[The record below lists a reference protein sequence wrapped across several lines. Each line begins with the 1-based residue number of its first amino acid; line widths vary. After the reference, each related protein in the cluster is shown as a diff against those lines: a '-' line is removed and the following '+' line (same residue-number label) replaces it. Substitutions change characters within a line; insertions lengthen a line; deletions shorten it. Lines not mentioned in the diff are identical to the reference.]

1 MALGIG
7 RCLLLEKRKG
17 HNKRDRESDHKS
29 PSPYLCRFLSNAR
42 KKCFSGFGFPS
53 VSRIFSY
60 SSSDS
65 TCDSNKMT
73 ISDSESMGC
82 DFPCTLEEER
92 RIVTELISQ
101 AEDQLK
107 EGNLYFVISNR
118 WYTSWKRCVSLIT
131 EEISSGESSEVTRP
145 GPIDNHDIIDTESDA
160 SDPQL
165 LKNLEEGVNYVLV
178 PEQVWNKLVEWYK
191 GGPPIARK
199 LISQGF
205 HSKSYSVEVYPL
217 CLKLT
222 DSRDGGSAIIRLSKQ
237 ASVGQLYETV
247 CAARGVSKEKVRCNG
262 CSNFDDMY
270 KQARIWDFFDKKKS
284 VLLDPSSEK
293 TLEESYLQI
302 NQDILLEVDGSA
314 SPQHDTSSAGDELA
328 LVLVEPTTN
337 TMLSEGTVSNG
348 HSNGSMF
355 SLWKN
360 PFKEDGG
367 SSSGFGRREKR
378 GLVGLQNL
386 GNTCFMNSTLQCLAH
401 TPPIVDYFLKDY
413 SGDINEDNPLGM
425 RGELAIDSV
434 DIRPVLLFDA
444 EISGGVKKIHVMF
457 GVFNAMAADFP
468 SLAADAARL
477 PPEHGYNQHDSQ
489 EMLSFLLDG
498 LHEDL
503 NKVKQ
508 KPYIESKDSDGRPDD
523 EVAEEM
529 WKYHKARNDSVIVD
543 VCQGQYKS
551 TLVCPDCGKIS
562 ITFDPFMYLTLPLPT
577 SRTRSMTVSV
587 LYGDTNRLLTPYTVT
602 VPKDGSLRDLSNA
615 VGAACGLNDDESLLF
630 ADVFSHKVFKYLDSP
645 LEPLSEIKDNDRI
658 VAYRFNQMHRRPGKA
673 KLEILHREQKG
684 EAKYFGIPLVTYV
697 DTEPLSGSDIDAI
710 ISGLLSPLH
719 RTHSSSSTVHAG
731 EENGHVADGSLSPK
745 DTEMEG
751 NAVGDGGDSSFNVF
765 LTETYASSLK
775 PLEPGF
781 VANLRSATKVVV
793 EWNEKEHEK
802 YDSSSLDV
810 DLPEVYKPNFV
821 KKAKKEVSLFSCL
834 EAFIAEEP
842 LGPEDMWYCPACK
855 EHRQAKKKLDLW
867 KLPEI
872 LVVHLKRFTYSRF
885 LKNKIDT
892 LVNFP
897 VHDLNLSKYV
907 MNKDGQ
913 SCFYELYAVSN
924 HYGGLGGGHYT
935 ACAKLMD
942 ENKWYDFDDSR
953 VSPVDESEIKTSAAY
968 VLFYRRVKSE
978 STSSNMDED

>member
-7 RCLLLEKRKG
+7 RCLLEKRKG
-17 HNKRDRESDHKS
+17 HKRDRESDHKS
-29 PSPYLCRFLSNAR
+29 SSPYLCRFLSNA
-42 KKCFSGFGFPS
+42 
-53 VSRIFSY
+53 
-60 SSSDS
+60 
-65 TCDSNKMT
+65 CDSIKMT
-73 ISDSESMGC
+73 NSDSESMGC

-92 RIVTELISQ
+92 RIVTELMSE

-118 WYTSWKRCVSLIT
+118 WYTSWKRCVSQ
-131 EEISSGESSEVTRP
+131 EASEVTRP
-145 GPIDNHDIIDTESDA
+145 GPIDNHDIIDSESDA

-165 LKNLEEGVNYVLV
+165 LKNLEEAVDYVLV
-178 PEQVWNKLVEWYK
+178 PEQVWKKLVEWYK
-191 GGPPIARK
+191 GGPPIERK

-222 DSRDGGSAIIRLSKQ
+222 DSRDGSSSIIRLSKQ
-237 ASVGQLYETV
+237 ASVGQLFETV
-247 CAARGVSKEKVRCNG
+247 CAASGVSKEK
-262 CSNFDDMY
+262 
-270 KQARIWDFFDKKKS
+270 ARIWDYFQKNKS

-293 TLEESYLQI
+293 TLEESCLQI
-302 NQDILLEVDGSA
+302 DQDILLEVDGSA
-314 SPQHDTSSAGDELA
+314 SSQHDMSSTGNELA
-328 LVLVEPTTN
+328 LVPVEPTTN

-360 PFKEDGG
+360 PFKDDGG
-367 SSSGFGRREKR
+367 SSSGFGKRDKR

-425 RGELAIDSV
+425 RGELAV
-434 DIRPVLLFDA
+434 EFGELLRKLWS
-444 EISGGVKKIHVMF
+444 SGQNTVAPRSFKTKLGRF
-457 GVFNAMAADFP
+457 APQF
-468 SLAADAARL
+468 S
-477 PPEHGYNQHDSQ
+477 GYNQHDSQ

-551 TLVCPDCGKIS
+551 TLDCPDCGKIS

-577 SRTRSMTVSV
+577 SRTRSMTVAV
-587 LYGDTNRLLTPYTVT
+587 FYGDSDRLLTPYTVT
-602 VPKDGSLRDLSNA
+602 VPKDGSLRDLSSA
-615 VGAACGLNDDESLLF
+615 VGAACGLKDDESLLF
-630 ADVFSHKVFKYLDSP
+630 ADVFSHKVFKYLDKP
-645 LEPLSEIKDNDRI
+645 LEPLSEIKDNDRV
-658 VAYRFNQMHRRPGKA
+658 VAYRFNQMHRGPGKA
-673 KLEILHREQKG
+673 KLEILHWEQKKFVIG
-684 EAKYFGIPLVTYV
+684 RDTKYFGIPLVTYV
-697 DTEPLSGSDIDAI
+697 NTEPLSKSDIDAI

-719 RTHSSSSTVHAG
+719 RTHSSSSTVHVG
-731 EENGHVADGSLSPK
+731 EENGHIPDVAVETSGISSPK
-745 DTEMEG
+745 DTEIEED
-751 NAVGDGGDSSFNVF
+751 NAGGDGELSFNVF
-765 LTETYASSLK
+765 FTETYSSSLK

-781 VANLRSATKVVV
+781 VANPCSATKVVV
-793 EWNEKEHEK
+793 KWSEKEHEK

-810 DLPEVYKPNFV
+810 DLPEVYKPSLFV
-821 KKAKKEVSLFSCL
+821 KKPKKEVSLFSCL

-842 LGPEDMWYCPACK
+842 LGPEDMWYCPGCK

-897 VHDLNLSKYV
+897 IHDLDLSKYV

-913 SCFYELYAVSN
+913 SCLYELYAVSN
-924 HYGGLGGGHYT
+924 HYGGMGGGHYT
-935 ACAKLMD
+935 AYAKLMD

-968 VLFYRRVKSE
+968 VLFYQRVKSE
-978 STSSNMDED
+978 SASASSYMDED

>member
-1 MALGIG
+1 
-7 RCLLLEKRKG
+7 
-17 HNKRDRESDHKS
+17 
-29 PSPYLCRFLSNAR
+29 
-42 KKCFSGFGFPS
+42 
-53 VSRIFSY
+53 
-60 SSSDS
+60 
-65 TCDSNKMT
+65 MT

-92 RIVTELISQ
+92 RIVTDLMSE

-118 WYTSWKRCVSLIT
+118 WYTSWKRCVNQLT
-131 EEISSGESSEVTRP
+131 EEISSGEPSEVTRP

-191 GGPPIARK
+191 GGPPIQRK

-222 DSRDGGSAIIRLSKQ
+222 DSRDGSSSIIRLSKQ
-237 ASVGQLYETV
+237 ASVGKLYETV
-247 CAARGVSKEKVRCNG
+247 CAARGVSKEK
-262 CSNFDDMY
+262 
-270 KQARIWDFFDKKKS
+270 ARIWDFFDKKKS

-293 TLEESYLQI
+293 SLEESCLQI
-302 NQDILLEVDGSA
+302 DQDILLEVDGSA
-314 SPQHDTSSAGDELA
+314 SSQHDMSLAGNELA

-337 TMLSEGTVSNG
+337 TMLSEETVSNG
-348 HSNGSMF
+348 HSNGSIF
-355 SLWKN
+355 SLWKK
-360 PFKEDGG
+360 PFKDDGG
-367 SSSGFGRREKR
+367 SSSGFGKREKR

-386 GNTCFMNSTLQCLAH
+386 VNTCFMNSTLQCLAH

-413 SGDINEDNPLGM
+413 SSDINKDNPLGM
-425 RGELAIDSV
+425 RGELAIEFGE
-434 DIRPVLLFDA
+434 LLRKLWS
-444 EISGGVKKIHVMF
+444 SGQNTVAPRSFKTKLGRF
-457 GVFNAMAADFP
+457 APQF
-468 SLAADAARL
+468 S
-477 PPEHGYNQHDSQ
+477 GYNQHDSQ

-587 LYGDTNRLLTPYTVT
+587 LYGDSNRLLTQYTVT
-602 VPKDGSLRDLSNA
+602 VPKDGSLRDLSSA
-615 VGAACGLNDDESLLF
+615 VGAACSLNDDESLLF
-630 ADVFSHKVFKYLDSP
+630 ADVFSHKVFKYLDNP

-658 VAYRFNQMHRRPGKA
+658 VAYRFNQMHREPGKA
-673 KLEILHREQKG
+673 KLEILHWEQKK

-697 DTEPLSGSDIDAI
+697 NTEPLSGSDIDAI

-719 RTHSSSSTVHAG
+719 RTPSLSSTV
-731 EENGHVADGSLSPK
+731 EENGHIPDVADGSLSPK
-745 DTEMEG
+745 DTVMEG
-751 NAVGDGGDSSFNVF
+751 NAVGDGELSFNVF
-765 LTETYASSLK
+765 LTETYSSSLK

-781 VANLRSATKVVV
+781 VANPRSAKKVVV
-793 EWNEKEHEK
+793 KWSEKEHEK

-810 DLPEVYKPNFV
+810 DLPEVYKPSILV
-821 KKAKKEVSLFSCL
+821 KKTKKEISLFSCL

-897 VHDLNLSKYV
+897 VHDLDLSKYV

-913 SCFYELYAVSN
+913 SCLYELFAVSN
-924 HYGGLGGGHYT
+924 HYGDMGGGHYT
-935 ACAKLMD
+935 AYAKLMD

-953 VSPVDESEIKTSAAY
+953 VSPIDESKIKTSAAY

>member
-7 RCLLLEKRKG
+7 RCLLEKRKG
-17 HNKRDRESDHKS
+17 HNNNKRDRESDHKS
-29 PSPYLCRFLSNAR
+29 SSSPSLYLCRFLSNAR
-42 KKCFSGFGFPS
+42 KKCFSGFAI
-53 VSRIFSY
+53 SRIFSSSY

-65 TCDSNKMT
+65 TCDSIKMT
-73 ISDSESMGC
+73 ISDSESM

-92 RIVTELISQ
+92 RIVTELMSE

-118 WYTSWKRCVSLIT
+118 WYASWKRCVNQIT
-131 EEISSGESSEVTRP
+131 EEISSGKASEVTRP
-145 GPIDNHDIIDTESDA
+145 GPIDNHDIIDSESDA

-165 LKNLEEGVNYVLV
+165 LKNLEEAVDYVLV

-191 GGPPIARK
+191 GGPPIQRK

-205 HSKSYSVEVYPL
+205 YSKSYSVEVYPL

-222 DSRDGGSAIIRLSKQ
+222 DSKDGSSYIIRLSKQ

-247 CAARGVSKEKVRCNG
+247 CAARGVSKEK
-262 CSNFDDMY
+262 
-270 KQARIWDFFDKKKS
+270 ARIWDYFQKKKS

-293 TLEESYLQI
+293 TLEESCLQI
-302 NQDILLEVDGSA
+302 DQDILLEVDGSA
-314 SPQHDTSSAGDELA
+314 SSQEDMSSAGNELA
-328 LVLVEPTTN
+328 LVLVEPATN

-355 SLWKN
+355 SLFKN
-360 PFKEDGG
+360 PFNNDACG

-413 SGDINEDNPLGM
+413 SADINEDNPLGM
-425 RGELAIDSV
+425 RGELAIEFGE
-434 DIRPVLLFDA
+434 LLRKLWS
-444 EISGGVKKIHVMF
+444 SGQYTVAPRSFKTKLGRF
-457 GVFNAMAADFP
+457 APQF
-468 SLAADAARL
+468 S
-477 PPEHGYNQHDSQ
+477 GYNQHDSQ

-551 TLVCPDCGKIS
+551 TLVCPECGKIS

-587 LYGDTNRLLTPYTVT
+587 FNGDSNPLLTPYTVT
-602 VPKDGSLRDLSNA
+602 VPKDGSLRDLDSA
-615 VGAACGLNDDESLLF
+615 VGAACGLKDDESLLF
-630 ADVFSHKVFKYLDSP
+630 ADVFSHKVFKYLDNP
-645 LEPLSEIKDNDRI
+645 LETLSEIKDNDRI
-658 VAYRFNQMHRRPGKA
+658 VAYRFNQMHRGPGKA
-673 KLEILHREQKG
+673 KLEILHWEPKKVDIGR

-697 DTEPLSGSDIDAI
+697 DTEPLSRSDIDAI
-710 ISGLLSPLH
+710 ISGVMSPLH
-719 RTHSSSSTVHAG
+719 RTTVHAG
-731 EENGHVADGSLSPK
+731 EENGHVPDVADGSLSPK
-745 DTEMEG
+745 DTELEDG
-751 NAVGDGGDSSFNVF
+751 NGESSFNVF
-765 LTETYASSLK
+765 LTETYSSSLK

-781 VANLRSATKVVV
+781 VANTRSATKVVF
-793 EWNEKEHEK
+793 EWNEKEHER

-810 DLPEVYKPNFV
+810 DLPEVYKSSLFV
-821 KKAKKEVSLFSCL
+821 NKAKKEVSLFSCL

-885 LKNKIDT
+885 LKNKIDK

-897 VHDLNLSKYV
+897 IHDLDLSKYV

-913 SCFYELYAVSN
+913 SCLYELYAVSN

-953 VSPVDESEIKTSAAY
+953 VSPIDESEIKTSAAY

-978 STSSNMDED
+978 STSSYMDID

>member
-29 PSPYLCRFLSNAR
+29 PSPYLCRFLSNA
-42 KKCFSGFGFPS
+42 
-53 VSRIFSY
+53 
-60 SSSDS
+60 
-65 TCDSNKMT
+65 CDSNKMT

-247 CAARGVSKEKVRCNG
+247 CAARGVSKEK
-262 CSNFDDMY
+262 
-270 KQARIWDFFDKKKS
+270 ARIWDFFDKKKS

-425 RGELAIDSV
+425 RGELAIEFGE
-434 DIRPVLLFDA
+434 LLRKLWS
-444 EISGGVKKIHVMF
+444 SGQNTVAPRSFKTKLGRF
-457 GVFNAMAADFP
+457 APQF
-468 SLAADAARL
+468 S
-477 PPEHGYNQHDSQ
+477 GYNQHDSQ

>member
-7 RCLLLEKRKG
+7 RCLLEKRKG
-17 HNKRDRESDHKS
+17 HSNNKRDRESDHKSS
-29 PSPYLCRFLSNAR
+29 PSPYLCRFLSNA
-42 KKCFSGFGFPS
+42 
-53 VSRIFSY
+53 
-60 SSSDS
+60 
-65 TCDSNKMT
+65 CDSNKMT
-73 ISDSESMGC
+73 ISDSESMVC

-92 RIVTELISQ
+92 RIVTELMSE

-118 WYTSWKRCVSLIT
+118 WYTSWKRFVGQLT
-131 EEISSGESSEVTRP
+131 EETSSGEALEVTRP
-145 GPIDNHDIIDTESDA
+145 GPIDNHGIIDSESDA

-165 LKNLEEGVNYVLV
+165 LKNLEEAVDYVLV

-191 GGPPIARK
+191 GGPPIERK

-217 CLKLT
+217 CLKL
-222 DSRDGGSAIIRLSKQ
+222 RDGRDGSSSIIRLSKQ

-247 CAARGVSKEKVRCNG
+247 CAARGVSKEK
-262 CSNFDDMY
+262 
-270 KQARIWDFFDKKKS
+270 ARIWDYFGEKKS

-293 TLEESYLQI
+293 TLEESCLQI
-302 NQDILLEVDGSA
+302 DQDILLDVDGSA
-314 SPQHDTSSAGDELA
+314 SSQDDMSSAGNELA

-360 PFKEDGG
+360 PFKDDACG
-367 SSSGFGRREKR
+367 SSSGFGSREKR

-413 SGDINEDNPLGM
+413 SGDINEDNLLGM
-425 RGELAIDSV
+425 KGELAFEFGE
-434 DIRPVLLFDA
+434 LLRKLWS
-444 EISGGVKKIHVMF
+444 SGQSTVAPRSFKTKLGRF
-457 GVFNAMAADFP
+457 APQF
-468 SLAADAARL
+468 S
-477 PPEHGYNQHDSQ
+477 GYNQHDSQ

-577 SRTRSMTVSV
+577 SRTRSITVSV
-587 LYGDTNRLLTPYTVT
+587 LYGDSSPLLTPYTVT
-602 VPKDGSLRDLSNA
+602 VPKDGSLRDLTSA
-615 VGAACGLNDDESLLF
+615 VGAACGLKEDESLLF
-630 ADVFSHKVFKYLDSP
+630 ADVFAHKVFKYLDNP
-645 LEPLSEIKDNDRI
+645 LEPLSDIKDNDRI
-658 VAYRFNQMHRRPGKA
+658 VAYRFNQMHRGPGKA
-673 KLEILHREQKG
+673 RLEILHWEQKKFSIIG
-684 EAKYFGIPLVTYV
+684 RETKYFGIPLVAYANA
-697 DTEPLSGSDIDAI
+697 EPLSGSDIDSI
-710 ISGLLSPLH
+710 ISGLLSPLR
-719 RTHSSSSTVHAG
+719 RTHSSSSSTVDAG
-731 EENGHVADGSLSPK
+731 EENGHIEDAADETNGSLSSK
-745 DTEMEG
+745 NSEVEED
-751 NAVGDGGDSSFNVF
+751 NAAAGDGSFNVF
-765 LTETYASSLK
+765 LAETYSSSLK

-781 VANLRSATKVVV
+781 VANPRSTTKVVV
-793 EWNEKEHEK
+793 EWTKKEHEK

-810 DLPEVYKPNFV
+810 DLPEVYRPSISV
-821 KKAKKEVSLFSCL
+821 KKTKKEVSLFSCL

-892 LVNFP
+892 LVDFP
-897 VHDLNLSKYV
+897 IHDLDLSKYV
-907 MNKDGQ
+907 MSKDGQ
-913 SCFYELYAVSN
+913 SCLYELYAVSN

-942 ENKWYDFDDSR
+942 EDKWYDFDDSR
-953 VSPVDESEIKTSAAY
+953 VSQVDESEIKASAAY

-978 STSSNMDED
+978 STSSNMEED

>member
-7 RCLLLEKRKG
+7 RCLLEKRKG
-17 HNKRDRESDHKS
+17 HKRDRESDHKS
-29 PSPYLCRFLSNAR
+29 SSPYLCRFLSNAR
-42 KKCFSGFGFPS
+42 KKCFSGFVFPS
-53 VSRIFSY
+53 ISRIFSY
-60 SSSDS
+60 SSSSSDS
-65 TCDSNKMT
+65 TCDSIKMT
-73 ISDSESMGC
+73 NSDSESMGC

-92 RIVTELISQ
+92 RIVTGLMSE

-118 WYTSWKRCVSLIT
+118 WYTSWKRCVSQ
-131 EEISSGESSEVTRP
+131 EISSGEASEVTRP
-145 GPIDNHDIIDTESDA
+145 GPIDNHDIIDSESDA

-165 LKNLEEGVNYVLV
+165 LKNLEEAVDYVLV
-178 PEQVWNKLVEWYK
+178 PEQVWKKLVEWYK
-191 GGPPIARK
+191 GGPPIERK

-222 DSRDGGSAIIRLSKQ
+222 DSRDGSSSIIRLSKQ
-237 ASVGQLYETV
+237 ASVGQLFETV
-247 CAARGVSKEKVRCNG
+247 CAARGVSKEK
-262 CSNFDDMY
+262 
-270 KQARIWDFFDKKKS
+270 ARIWDYFQKSKS
-284 VLLDPSSEK
+284 VLLDPLSEK
-293 TLEESYLQI
+293 TLEESCLQI
-302 NQDILLEVDGSA
+302 DQDILLEVDGSA
-314 SPQHDTSSAGDELA
+314 SSQHDMSSAGNELA
-328 LVLVEPTTN
+328 LVPVEPTAN
-337 TMLSEGTVSNG
+337 TMLSQGTVSNG

-360 PFKEDGG
+360 PFKDDGG
-367 SSSGFGRREKR
+367 SSSGFGKRDKR
-378 GLVGLQNL
+378 GLAGLQNL

-425 RGELAIDSV
+425 RGELAV
-434 DIRPVLLFDA
+434 EFGELLRKLWS
-444 EISGGVKKIHVMF
+444 SGQNTVAPRSFKTKLGRF
-457 GVFNAMAADFP
+457 APQF
-468 SLAADAARL
+468 S
-477 PPEHGYNQHDSQ
+477 GYNQHDSQ

-577 SRTRSMTVSV
+577 SRTRSMTVAV
-587 LYGDTNRLLTPYTVT
+587 FYGDSNRLLTPYTVT
-602 VPKDGSLRDLSNA
+602 VPRDGSLRDLSSA
-615 VGAACGLNDDESLLF
+615 LGAACGLKDDESLLF
-630 ADVFSHKVFKYLDSP
+630 ADVFSHKVFKYLDNP
-645 LEPLSEIKDNDRI
+645 LESLNEIKDNDRI
-658 VAYRFNQMHRRPGKA
+658 VAYRFNQMHRGPGKA
-673 KLEILHREQKG
+673 KLEILHWEQKKFG
-684 EAKYFGIPLVTYV
+684 IGRDTKYFGIPLVTYV
-697 DTEPLSGSDIDAI
+697 NTEPLSKSDIDAI

-719 RTHSSSSTVHAG
+719 RTHSSSSTVHVG
-731 EENGHVADGSLSPK
+731 EENGHIPDVAGETSGISSPK
-745 DTEMEG
+745 DTEIEED
-751 NAVGDGGDSSFNVF
+751 NAAGDGELSFNVF
-765 LTETYASSLK
+765 FTETYSSSLK

-781 VANLRSATKVVV
+781 VANPCSATKVVV
-793 EWNEKEHEK
+793 KWSEKEHEK

-810 DLPEVYKPNFV
+810 DLPEIYKSSLFV
-821 KKAKKEVSLFSCL
+821 KKPKKEVSLFSCL

-842 LGPEDMWYCPACK
+842 LGPEDMWYCPGCK
-855 EHRQAKKKLDLW
+855 AHRQAKKKLDLW

-897 VHDLNLSKYV
+897 IHDLDLSKYV

-913 SCFYELYAVSN
+913 SCLYELYAVSN
-924 HYGGLGGGHYT
+924 HYGGMGGGHYT
-935 ACAKLMD
+935 AYAKLMD

-953 VSPVDESEIKTSAAY
+953 VSAVDESEIKTSAAY

-978 STSSNMDED
+978 STSSYMDED

>member
-7 RCLLLEKRKG
+7 RCLLEKRKG
-17 HNKRDRESDHKS
+17 HKRDRESDHKS
-29 PSPYLCRFLSNAR
+29 SSPYLCRFLSNA
-42 KKCFSGFGFPS
+42 
-53 VSRIFSY
+53 
-60 SSSDS
+60 
-65 TCDSNKMT
+65 CDSIKMT
-73 ISDSESMGC
+73 NSDSESMGC

-92 RIVTELISQ
+92 RIVTELMSE

-118 WYTSWKRCVSLIT
+118 WYTSWKRCVSQ
-131 EEISSGESSEVTRP
+131 EASEVTRP
-145 GPIDNHDIIDTESDA
+145 GPIDNHDIIDSESDA

-165 LKNLEEGVNYVLV
+165 LKNLEDAVDYVLV
-178 PEQVWNKLVEWYK
+178 PEQVWKKLVEWYK
-191 GGPPIARK
+191 GGPPIERK

-222 DSRDGGSAIIRLSKQ
+222 DSRDGSSSIIRLSKQ
-237 ASVGQLYETV
+237 ASVGQLFETV
-247 CAARGVSKEKVRCNG
+247 CAARGVSKEK
-262 CSNFDDMY
+262 
-270 KQARIWDFFDKKKS
+270 ARIWDYFQKNKS

-293 TLEESYLQI
+293 TLEESCLQI
-302 NQDILLEVDGSA
+302 DQDILLEVDGSA
-314 SPQHDTSSAGDELA
+314 SSQHDMSSTGNELA
-328 LVLVEPTTN
+328 IVLVEPTTN

-360 PFKEDGG
+360 PFKDDGG
-367 SSSGFGRREKR
+367 SSSGFGKRDKR

-425 RGELAIDSV
+425 RGELAV
-434 DIRPVLLFDA
+434 EFGELLRKLWS
-444 EISGGVKKIHVMF
+444 SGQNTVAPRSFKTKLGRF
-457 GVFNAMAADFP
+457 APQF
-468 SLAADAARL
+468 S
-477 PPEHGYNQHDSQ
+477 GYNQHDSQ

-577 SRTRSMTVSV
+577 SRTRSMTVAV
-587 LYGDTNRLLTPYTVT
+587 FYGDSDRLLTPYTVT

-615 VGAACGLNDDESLLF
+615 VGAACGLKDDESLLF
-630 ADVFSHKVFKYLDSP
+630 ADVFSHKVFKYLDKP

-658 VAYRFNQMHRRPGKA
+658 VAYRFNQMHRGPGKA
-673 KLEILHREQKG
+673 KLEILHWEQKKFVIG
-684 EAKYFGIPLVTYV
+684 RDTKYFGIPLVTYV
-697 DTEPLSGSDIDAI
+697 NTEPLSKSDIDAI

-719 RTHSSSSTVHAG
+719 RTHSSSSTVHVG
-731 EENGHVADGSLSPK
+731 EENGHIPDVAVETSGISSPK
-745 DTEMEG
+745 DTEIEED
-751 NAVGDGGDSSFNVF
+751 NAGGDGELSFNVF
-765 LTETYASSLK
+765 FTETYSSSLK

-781 VANLRSATKVVV
+781 VANPCSATKVVV
-793 EWNEKEHEK
+793 KWSEKEHEK

-810 DLPEVYKPNFV
+810 DLPEVYKPSLFV
-821 KKAKKEVSLFSCL
+821 KKPKKEVSLFSCL

-842 LGPEDMWYCPACK
+842 LGPEDMWYCPGCK

-897 VHDLNLSKYV
+897 IHDLDLSKYV

-913 SCFYELYAVSN
+913 SCLYELYAVSN
-924 HYGGLGGGHYT
+924 HYGGMGGGHYT

-968 VLFYRRVKSE
+968 VLFYQRVKSE
-978 STSSNMDED
+978 SASSYMDED